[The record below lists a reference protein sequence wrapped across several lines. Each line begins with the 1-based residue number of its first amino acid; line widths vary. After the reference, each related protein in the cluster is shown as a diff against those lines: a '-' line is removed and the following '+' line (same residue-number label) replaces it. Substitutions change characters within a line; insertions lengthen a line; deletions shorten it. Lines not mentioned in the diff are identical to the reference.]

1 MIDRTDGFADDGYA
15 APGAALTRGVIAR
28 RIEALLIDLV
38 LMAVLG
44 AALWVSCLIFGILTL
59 GLGWPLF
66 HLLPALP
73 FVYTAAFLISPMIA
87 TPGQALRDL
96 TVRRADDLGPPEVW
110 QAVIYTAGYY
120 VTVATSGLLF
130 LIALVT
136 ERRRALHDLAAGVV
150 VVRRAALGRDDRR
163 APPLTG
169 LGGAWNIPTGTW
181 PR

>member
-1 MIDRTDGFADDGYA
+1 MIDRMDGYA
-15 APGAALTRGVIAR
+15 APDAALTRGVIAR
-28 RIEALLIDLV
+28 RVEALLIDLL

-44 AALWVSCLIFGILTL
+44 AALWVFCLIFGILTL

-73 FVYTAAFLISPMIA
+73 FVYTAGFVMSPLSA
-87 TPGQALRDL
+87 TPGQALRGL
-96 TVRRADDLGPPEVW
+96 AVRRADDLGPPEVW
-110 QAVIYTAGYY
+110 QAILYTAGYY

-150 VVRRAALGRDDRR
+150 VVRRGASAAGTWTQ
-163 APPLTG
+163 PPLTG
-169 LGGAWNIPTGTW
+169 LGGGWNIPTGTW

>member
-1 MIDRTDGFADDGYA
+1 MINRMNAYA
-15 APGAALTRGVIAR
+15 EPDAVLTRGVIAR

-44 AALWVSCLIFGILTL
+44 AVLWVFCLIFGIMTL

-73 FVYTAAFLISPMIA
+73 FVYTAGFVMSPLSA
-87 TPGQALRDL
+87 TPGQALRGL
-96 TVRRADDLGPPEVW
+96 AVRRADDLGPPEVW

-120 VTVATSGLLF
+120 VTAVTSGLLF

-150 VVRRAALGRDDRR
+150 VVRRAALADGDWR